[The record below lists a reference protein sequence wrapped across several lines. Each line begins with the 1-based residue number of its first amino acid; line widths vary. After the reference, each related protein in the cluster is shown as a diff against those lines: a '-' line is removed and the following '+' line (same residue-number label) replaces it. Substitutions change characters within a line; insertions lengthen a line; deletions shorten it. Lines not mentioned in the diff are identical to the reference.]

1 MKRSQPLLI
10 LPAVLLL
17 FIAATRHSVRRLQGA
32 PVQEPVPQAPG
43 LQGTF
48 TLEGQARETVVK
60 AITSGTANM
69 NFIKR
74 PIARSRLKKTNL
86 PPYAWVKIEHT
97 PQQVSIEMDGRKPIV
112 TPADGKSIK
121 WTRED
126 GEVFDVNTV
135 WDEGKLRETFVA
147 GDGSRENLF
156 EPSADGNAMT
166 MQVTIRSP
174 QLKQPIVYKLDYRR
188 KA

>member
-1 MKRSQPLLI
+1 MNRSRPLFI

-17 FIAATRHSVRRLQGA
+17 FIAATRHTSHRLQGA
-32 PVQEPVPQAPG
+32 PAQEPVAQAPG

-48 TLEGQARETVVK
+48 VLEGEAQATVVA
-60 AITSGTANM
+60 AITSGTAKM

-97 PQQVSIEMDGRKPIV
+97 PAEVSIEMDGRKPIV
-112 TPADGKSIK
+112 TPADGKTIK

-135 WDEGKLRETFVA
+135 WEEGKLRETFVA

-156 EPSADGNAMT
+156 EPGPDGQTMT

-174 QLKQPIVYKLDYRR
+174 QLKQPIVYKLDYRK